1 MSFEIAMPQMGVTME
16 SGTVRKWLKRVG
28 DAVRKEEPV
37 VEIETDKVTVEVAS
51 DVEGVLLGIAV
62 PEGKEVPVGTV
73 LAWVGPAGEA
83 TPGKDVGTEP
93 VDRPADRSPVSASFP
108 GASSPAG
115 RVRAT
120 PAARVRARSCGID
133 LAALR
138 GTGLA
143 GRIHV
148 RDVETAWSCRTAPS
162 VISAPAATYRD
173 LPVVGARKVI
183 ADRMSQSFH
192 RSVPVLLTTEVVMD
206 RARDLLDQI
215 ASGLDGTAGGKVG
228 TLPIVIKAAGYAL
241 QRHPGLNAHWL
252 GDTIRRF
259 EGEINIGVAVSLED
273 GLTVPVLKQADR
285 KSIPDIAS
293 EVGTLAARAR
303 QNSLT
308 LADLEGGTFTVSNLG
323 GYGVGFFMPV
333 INPPQIAIL
342 GVGRTVAKPVVRDGK
357 VRALPVL
364 PLSLVFDHRAVD
376 GAPSAAF
383 LDAIRTALE
392 KPYMLLT

>member
-1 MSFEIAMPQMGVTME
+1 MAFEIAMPQMGVTME
-16 SGTVRKWLKRVG
+16 SGTVSKWLKRVG

-37 VEIETDKVTVEVAS
+37 AEIETDKVTIEVTS
-51 DVEGVLLGIAV
+51 DVEGVLLEIAV

-73 LAWVGPAGEA
+73 LAWVGQAGEA
-83 TPGKDVGTEP
+83 TPGKDADTGSIDLP
-93 VDRPADRSPVSASFP
+93 GDRPPVPAPGIASP
-108 GASSPAG
+108 GG

-120 PAARVRARSCGID
+120 PAARARARSYGID
-133 LAALR
+133 LAALP

-148 RDVETAWSCRTAPS
+148 RDVEAARSVGTTPS
-162 VISAPAATYRD
+162 VAPASAVTYRD
-173 LPVVGARKVI
+173 LPVAGARKVI

-206 RARDLLDQI
+206 RAEDLLDQI
-215 ASGLDGTAGGKVG
+215 ASGLDGMAGGKVG
-228 TLPIVIKAAGYAL
+228 TLPLVIKAAGYAL

-285 KSIPDIAS
+285 KSVSDIAA

-303 QNSLT
+303 QNSLL

-333 INPPQIAIL
+333 INPPQVAIL
-342 GVGRTVAKPVVRDGK
+342 GIGRTVPKPVVRDGE

-364 PLSLVFDHRAVD
+364 PLSLVFDHRAID
-376 GAPSAAF
+376 GAPAAAF

-392 KPYMLLT
+392 KPYLLLT